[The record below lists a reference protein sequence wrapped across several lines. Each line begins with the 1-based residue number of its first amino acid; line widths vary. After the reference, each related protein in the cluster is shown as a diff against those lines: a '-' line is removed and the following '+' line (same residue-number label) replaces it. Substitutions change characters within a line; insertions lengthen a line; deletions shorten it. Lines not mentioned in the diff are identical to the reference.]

1 MIPSSS
7 NWGERALKA
16 VSADYD
22 PKRDYEAEMD
32 PAGSITGSP
41 VSKLDWGSFEKGDWP
56 IEPIPKEYRKL
67 QYSVVETLNAIWTYI
82 LAVVFGIIILIF
94 PAIVAYIMALFL
106 VVFGVSGILG
116 SVRKK

>member
-7 NWGERALKA
+7 NWSEPALKA

-22 PKRDYEAEMD
+22 PKRDHEAEMD
-32 PAGSITGSP
+32 PAGSIIGSP
-41 VSKLDWGSFEKGDWP
+41 VSKLDWGSFQKGDWP

-67 QYSVVETLNAIWTYI
+67 QYSDAETLNAIWTYV
-82 LAVVFGIIILIF
+82 LALVFGIIIFIF
-94 PAIVAYIMALFL
+94 PAIVAYLVALLL
-106 VVFGVSGILG
+106 VVFGLAGILR